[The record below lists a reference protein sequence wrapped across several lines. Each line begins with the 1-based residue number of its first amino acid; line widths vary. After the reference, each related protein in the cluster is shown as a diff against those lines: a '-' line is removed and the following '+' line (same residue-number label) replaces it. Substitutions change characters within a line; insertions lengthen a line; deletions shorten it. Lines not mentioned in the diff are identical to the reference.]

1 MRETFSNLLRSIASS
16 RAALSFLWEKP
27 LLWLC
32 VAFASLIASSYY
44 MILIALVSCVGRTR
58 DLAFNRILLM
68 FSGFVAACGTMEL
81 SESWIG
87 SSIGGMHLGEAGLL
101 VRRR

>member
-1 MRETFSNLLRSIASS
+1 
-16 RAALSFLWEKP
+16 
-27 LLWLC
+27 
-32 VAFASLIASSYY
+32 
-44 MILIALVSCVGRTR
+44 
-58 DLAFNRILLM
+58 M

-87 SSIGGMHLGEAGLL
+87 SSIGGMHLREAGLL